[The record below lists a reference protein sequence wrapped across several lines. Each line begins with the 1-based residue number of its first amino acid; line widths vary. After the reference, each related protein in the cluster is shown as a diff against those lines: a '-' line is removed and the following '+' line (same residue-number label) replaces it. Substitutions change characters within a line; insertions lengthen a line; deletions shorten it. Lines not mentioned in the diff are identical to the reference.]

1 MRRSDNKEKESTE
14 AKNAMAAGR
23 RILAKMEKAK
33 EMMGKKKKIV
43 SSSYNSG
50 KKKTT
55 KQLGGQL
62 KRAMKV
68 QAGKKL
74 S

>member
-1 MRRSDNKEKESTE
+1 RMKNQKVRVE
-14 AKNAMAAGR
+14 AINALAASR
-23 RILAKMEKAK
+23 RIVAKMQKAK
-33 EMMGKKKKIV
+33 ESIGKKKKGL